1 MPSAQTIISMT
12 PAHVCVPLERPLK
25 VATFEVH
32 AIDTCCV
39 TLRTKEGL
47 KGHGWCFAFGPE
59 RTRAMIAMV
68 RDLFANLLGK
78 DPAEAETELGGDA
91 QGGELRR
98 SRRHQR
104 PGDVRARYRLLGP
117 GRARRRASRSGSS

>member
-1 MPSAQTIISMT
+1 MPSSQTIISMT

-32 AIDTCCV
+32 AVDTCCV

-68 RDLFANLLGK
+68 RDLFANLLGRN
-78 DPAEAETELGGDA
+78 PADADANWEAMRKA
-91 QGGELRR
+91 V
-98 SRRHQR
+98 SF
-104 PGDVRARYRLLGP
+104 V
-117 GRARRRASRSGSS
+117 GRDGISALAM

>member
-1 MPSAQTIISMT
+1 MPSSQTIISMT

-32 AIDTCCV
+32 AVDTCCV

-78 DPAEAETELGGDA
+78 DPADAETNGRGPEGTDGRVDT
-91 QGGELRR
+91 
-98 SRRHQR
+98 
-104 PGDVRARYRLLGP
+104 RAYSFSP
-117 GRARRRASRSGSS
+117 FRRA